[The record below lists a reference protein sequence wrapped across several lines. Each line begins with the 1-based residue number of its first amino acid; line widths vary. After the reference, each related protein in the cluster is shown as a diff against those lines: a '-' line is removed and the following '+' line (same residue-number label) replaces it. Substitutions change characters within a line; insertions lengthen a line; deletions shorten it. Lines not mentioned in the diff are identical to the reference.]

1 MVQLAR
7 STFLAAAVCTGCL
20 VASAVAFQHASLN
33 RDTPTSWHLTSALVA
48 VGVLVVAA
56 LLARESGV
64 LLLELA
70 AAAVAGGL
78 LANSLV
84 SAGVGGVAD
93 FIRAGGWVYSPG
105 DLAVLGGAVLL
116 AAGTLLAT
124 ARSLS

>member
-7 STFLAAAVCTGCL
+7 STFLAAAVCAACL
-20 VASAVAFQHASLN
+20 VATALAFGHASLN
-33 RDTPTSWHLTSALVA
+33 RNTPTSWHVSSALTAAGVLVIAALVA
-48 VGVLVVAA
+48 RV
-56 LLARESGV
+56 SGV
-64 LLLELA
+64 LLLEVA

-93 FIRAGGWVYSPG
+93 FIRAGGWIYSPG

-116 AAGTLLAT
+116 AAGTAVAT
-124 ARSLS
+124 ARAL